1 MLNQNEKLE
10 RFSAQINRTAEKS
23 VQKIQKQTEK
33 ISNTQ
38 LEQFRAEAQT
48 ELEERMAYAEGRLQR
63 DANAAVA
70 RQAAARKQ
78 QAAAHREQIVD
89 AVFEQAKKKILAFC
103 KTDAYLPLLRSSVE
117 ALLHTLGKSGANV
130 FVRAEDVNAAAA
142 IIKEID
148 PSAAVFADS
157 ENTLGLA
164 RVEPTDGCVSLS
176 DTFQSRLDAARAQFL
191 KDCNLSILPK
201 EDDA

>member
-38 LEQFRAEAQT
+38 LEQFRAEAQE
-48 ELEERMAYAEGRLQR
+48 ELDERMAYAEGRLQR

-78 QAAAHREQIVD
+78 QAAEHREQIVD
-89 AVFEQAKKKILAFC
+89 DVFSQAKAKIRSFC
-103 KTDAYLPLLRSSVE
+103 ETQDYLPLLRAGIE
-117 ALLHTLGKSGANV
+117 ALLQSLGQSGAKV
-130 FVRAEDVNAAAA
+130 FVRAADVDAATA
-142 IIKEID
+142 IVQSVD
-148 PSAAVFADS
+148 PSAEVQADS

-164 RVEPTDGCVSLS
+164 RVESADGSVCLS
-176 DTFQSRLDAARAQFL
+176 DTFESRLAAARAQFL

-201 EDDA
+201 ECD